1 MVKEVMMFLFLIMA
15 NFPHDMKIGNVN
27 CAKVLAKSHL
37 NFMKIYNGGAGDDCI

>member
-27 CAKVLAKSHL
+27 SAKVLEKYHCS
-37 NFMKIYNGGAGDDCI
+37 FMRIYKRGAGDE